1 MTVNID
7 RSNKDENWYASIGS
21 SIAAG
26 EEDMTS
32 TSPDGAANRP
42 PILTPAEIDELLS
55 MTLIANLA
63 TLDDDGDI
71 HIVPMWFLRLGND
84 ICIPTSRHT
93 RKYKNLRARPRA
105 SVMIDISR
113 AGLNLKGVLIRGRVE
128 LVEGE
133 EARRI
138 NSAIHLKYVT
148 PEGLSDDSVASY
160 LSKGDDI
167 TVKIHMDQLINW
179 NLADSKAGKALR
191 VGGWSRPLDA

>member
-1 MTVNID
+1 MTNSSPKAAPD
-7 RSNKDENWYASIGS
+7 RPPTF
-21 SIAAG
+21 
-26 EEDMTS
+26 TS
-32 TSPDGAANRP
+32 T
-42 PILTPAEIDELLS
+42 EIDELLS

-63 TLDDDGDI
+63 TLDDDGGI
-71 HIVPMWFLRLGND
+71 HIVPMWFLRLGNA

-93 RKYKNLRARPRA
+93 HKYKNLRSRLRA

-113 AGLNLKGVLIRGRVE
+113 AGLDLKGVLISGHVE

-133 EARRI
+133 EAQKI
-138 NSAIHLKYVT
+138 NHAIHLKYVM
-148 PEGLSDDSVASY
+148 PEGLSDANVASY

-167 TVKIHMDQLINW
+167 TVKVHMDQLIKW